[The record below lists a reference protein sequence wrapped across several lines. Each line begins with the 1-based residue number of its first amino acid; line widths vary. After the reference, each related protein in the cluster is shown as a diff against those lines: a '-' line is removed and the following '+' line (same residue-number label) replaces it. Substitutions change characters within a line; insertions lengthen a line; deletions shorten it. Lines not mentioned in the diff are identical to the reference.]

1 LKSIQKETEPRITTD
16 LQIRNPKARTV
27 DAINLW
33 TNLGARYDGCCFDRT
48 MIKSIL
54 TFIAISSLLGAAPA
68 FAKTLKLPS
77 DEFPIASITF
87 PDDWEP
93 EEVNNGVAGQSP
105 DSAVYLAAVA
115 VGSEKGMDAELDDT
129 FAFLKEHKVE
139 LDKSTKKESKFKLN
153 GEEVNE
159 LIYQGKDEDGPC
171 SVSISFVP
179 IKDKIVVLT
188 YWVTT
193 EKEKK
198 HQEEVGKIL
207 QSIKPEK

>member
-1 LKSIQKETEPRITTD
+1 
-16 LQIRNPKARTV
+16 
-27 DAINLW
+27 
-33 TNLGARYDGCCFDRT
+33 
-48 MIKSIL
+48 MIKSIF
-54 TFIAISSLLGAAPA
+54 TFIAISSLLAAPA

-77 DEFPIASITF
+77 DEFAIASITF

-129 FAFLKEHKVE
+129 FSMLKEHKVE

-193 EKEKK
+193 EKETK
-198 HQEEVGKIL
+198 HQDEVGKIL
-207 QSIKPEK
+207 QSLKPVSKE

>member
-1 LKSIQKETEPRITTD
+1 
-16 LQIRNPKARTV
+16 
-27 DAINLW
+27 
-33 TNLGARYDGCCFDRT
+33 
-48 MIKSIL
+48 MIKSIFA
-54 TFIAISSLLGAAPA
+54 FIVVSSLLVAPA
-68 FAKTLKLPS
+68 FSKTLKLPN
-77 DEFPIASITF
+77 DEFAIASITF

-115 VGSEKGMDAELDDT
+115 VGSEKGMDAELEDT
-129 FAFLKEHKVE
+129 FSMLDEHKVA

-153 GEEVNE
+153 GEEVSE
-159 LIYQGKDEDGPC
+159 LIFQGKDEDGPC
-171 SVSISFVP
+171 SVSISFIP

-207 QSIKPEK
+207 QSLKPEK